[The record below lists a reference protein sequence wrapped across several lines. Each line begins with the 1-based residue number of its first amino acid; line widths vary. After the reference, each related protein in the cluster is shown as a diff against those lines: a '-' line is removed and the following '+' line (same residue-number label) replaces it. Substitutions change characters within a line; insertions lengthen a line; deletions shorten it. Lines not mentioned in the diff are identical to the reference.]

1 MKTKVQRVDKIYKL
15 TRNAAPLSLMLATRH
30 TKRFPLLW
38 FDPETEVNRELRY
51 ARNQKS
57 PFVDEQDG
65 NAIIEPVI
73 FEDGFL
79 RVSKSNQV
87 LQKFLEVHPHNG
99 IKFKELDKSKDAQD
113 VVENINIE
121 IDAMIEA
128 RSLSLPQLESLTRV
142 LFSKDPST
150 ITTDEMKR
158 DILVYAKNEPI
169 EFMSLVNDP
178 VLKLQS
184 TVHKLLEVGLIK
196 YRNKNKEVF
205 FNTKTNKT
213 RLCTIPYGEDPIYIV
228 SSFFQSDDG
237 IESLK
242 HLEKML
248 DN

>member
-30 TKRFPLLW
+30 TRRFPLLW

-99 IKFKELDKSKDAQD
+99 IKFQELDKSKDAQD

-158 DILVYAKNEPI
+158 DILVYAKREPI

>member
-30 TKRFPLLW
+30 TRRFPLLW

-158 DILVYAKNEPI
+158 DILVYAKREPI

>member
-57 PFVDEQDG
+57 PFVDQQDG

>member
-30 TKRFPLLW
+30 TRRFPLLW

-99 IKFKELDKSKDAQD
+99 IKFQELDKSKDAQD

-158 DILVYAKNEPI
+158 DILVYAKREPI

-178 VLKLQS
+178 VLNLQS

>member
-30 TKRFPLLW
+30 TRRFPLLW